1 MSQLNINWPIRSAS
15 IHGER
20 MKSSR
25 RSFMIASAGLVSAL
39 SLSRAALAQTSAKL
53 AENDPQALDYRDD
66 ATKVDKAKYPKY
78 AAGQSCGSC
87 QLYQGKSGDVNGPCA
102 IFQNKLVPSKG
113 WCSAWG
119 KKG

>member
-1 MSQLNINWPIRSAS
+1 MSQLITNWPIRSAS

-39 SLSRAALAQTSAKL
+39 SLARAALAQTSAKL
-53 AENDPQALDYRDD
+53 AENDPQAQALGYRDD
-66 ATKVDKAKYPKY
+66 ATKIDKAKYPKY

-87 QLYQGKSGDVNGPCA
+87 
-102 IFQNKLVPSKG
+102 
-113 WCSAWG
+113 
-119 KKG
+119 